1 LERRHWL
8 LARPFWEPLPE
19 LLAGPLPESL
29 AEPPPESPELPD
41 LLAESVPEL
50 PELPE
55 LVPEPLLVEPLRWLV
70 WDSEEELPLESKQ
83 EALMLLPVLVLELR
97 EVQVAKRRCLD

>member
-1 LERRHWL
+1 MLERRHWL

-55 LVPEPLLVEPLRWLV
+55 LVLEPLLVVSQSIIHSIDLFRTNVCFSMAVKILTE
-70 WDSEEELPLESKQ
+70 
-83 EALMLLPVLVLELR
+83 MN
-97 EVQVAKRRCLD
+97 